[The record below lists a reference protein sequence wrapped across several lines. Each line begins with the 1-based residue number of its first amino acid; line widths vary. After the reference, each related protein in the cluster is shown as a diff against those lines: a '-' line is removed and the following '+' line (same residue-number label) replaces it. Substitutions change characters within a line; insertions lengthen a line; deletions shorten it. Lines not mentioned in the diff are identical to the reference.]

1 MRRFAWLLMSIGL
14 TVSAVGC
21 GDSSSN
27 GSGGSSGSGGTAGT
41 GGSAGTGGGN
51 GTASV
56 SGTVYRASLDGE
68 STTLEGATVSVVGGE
83 STTSG
88 ASGEFTL
95 EAPVGITMF
104 LTTAPDSWGEL
115 QTGDVPTGGATGAE
129 VEVVPDS
136 LVAAV
141 AAALSETIDP
151 AKGIVTV
158 DFDGDFAAGGESAD
172 LGVDY
177 GFALVFDA
185 DGNPELGNELAARA
199 DPIIIFAN
207 VDITSDVMPSASRSG
222 VGDCTISYE
231 GTSYPSQAKVFTV
244 VEASCP

>member
-1 MRRFAWLLMSIGL
+1 MRRFAWLMLSMGL

-27 GSGGSSGSGGTAGT
+27 GSGGSSGSGG
-41 GGSAGTGGGN
+41 SAGTGGGN
-51 GTASV
+51 ATATV
-56 SGTVYRASLDGE
+56 SGTVYRASLEGE

-83 STTSG
+83 STTSDANG
-88 ASGEFTL
+88 AFTL

-115 QTGDVPTGGATGAE
+115 QTGDVPPGGAAGAE
-129 VEVVPDS
+129 VEVVPDA
-136 LVAAV
+136 LIAAV
-141 AAALSETIDP
+141 AEALSETIDP
-151 AKGIVTV
+151 ARGIVAV
-158 DFDGDFAAGGESAD
+158 EFDQEEAAGGESAD

-177 GFALVFDA
+177 GFTLVFDA
-185 DGNPELGNELAARA
+185 AGDPQLGNELVAGA

-207 VDITSDVMPSASRSG
+207 VEITSDVMPSASRSG